1 MCSEVID
8 NRSYKIERLDFF
20 TDKLTV
26 FAISEKV
33 YLCSSGNEF
42 GYAGGAEQFFF
53 LVWYVEF
60 EKNIPFYEILKIYS
74 EKSEI
79 IYSNSNEYWSPKN
92 YEPPFSLD
100 K

>member
-1 MCSEVID
+1 MNLACF
-8 NRSYKIERLDFF
+8 N
-20 TDKLTV
+20 DKHRQ
-26 FAISEKV
+26 
-33 YLCSSGNEF
+33 YN
-42 GYAGGAEQFFF
+42 
-53 LVWYVEF
+53 
-60 EKNIPFYEILKIYS
+60 EILKIYS